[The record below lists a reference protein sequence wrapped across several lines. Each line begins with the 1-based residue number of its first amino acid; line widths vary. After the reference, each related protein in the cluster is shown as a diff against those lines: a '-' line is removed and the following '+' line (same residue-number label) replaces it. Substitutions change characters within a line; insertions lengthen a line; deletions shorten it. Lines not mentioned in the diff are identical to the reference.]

1 MKSDSTAA
9 KIKRARES
17 INLTQAQLAEK
28 VGTTPQNISQYER
41 GIRKPKYETLRKIAD
56 AVGCTVYD
64 LVPDDEA
71 DKLSHQL
78 SFAFG
83 SMVDEL
89 VNARELF
96 LKGFNEGQQE
106 KYLLEA
112 FEILN
117 DKGKK
122 IALERVDELLQIPA
136 YCYYASEFRAA
147 ESQRPA
153 DSTQAA
159 PSTPDDKESGEK

>member
-1 MKSDSTAA
+1 MKEDSTAA
-9 KIKRARES
+9 KIKKARES
-17 INLTQAQLAEK
+17 FGLTQAQLAK
-28 VGTTPQNISQYER
+28 KIGTTPQNISQYER

-56 AVGCTVYD
+56 AVGCNVYD

-71 DKLSHQL
+71 DKLSHQI

-89 VNARELF
+89 VNAKELF

-122 IALERVDELLQIPA
+122 VALERVDELLQIPA
-136 YCYYASEFRAA
+136 YCYYASEFQASEA
-147 ESQRPA
+147 QRPT
-153 DSTQAA
+153 DAA
-159 PSTPDDKESGEK
+159 QSAAGDTGDKDPEEK